1 MLNPAGKK
9 SLEVAK
15 TLMGL
20 EKCLNC
26 KGKGKTLFMDVR
38 KKCKYCEG
46 KGWLKAGTIED
57 LTKELDFAEVEL
69 KILGGMFGKKLP

>member
-15 TLMGL
+15 TLMGY
-20 EKCLNC
+20 EKCPNC

-46 KGWLKAGTIED
+46 KGWLMKGEEVT
-57 LTKELDFAEVEL
+57 LDFTEIEL
-69 KILGGMFGKKLP
+69 RLLSAMKKLP